1 MGLTHWG
8 LVMLWWH
15 RYNDIS
21 MSTLAQVMTCCL
33 TAPSHYLYQCWFI
46 ISGIKWRSSED
57 NFIWIAEKS
66 NSFSEFEN
74 YLLKIIPISPR
85 VQRVKSEQKSWA
97 LNTPLKVCIVC
108 MIYQHIER
116 ERHSRSVNSLRPGD
130 AYVCHEKV
138 LSFPEWRIY
147 ASKLLYF
154 SLSAQESLVKQL
166 STSMSWCHRWSGFY
180 EPF

>member
-15 RYNDIS
+15 RYNNIS

-33 TAPSHYLYQCWFI
+33 TAPSHYPYQCWFI
-46 ISGIKWRSSED
+46 ISGIKWRSSEG

-85 VQRVKSEQKSWA
+85 DQRVKSKQKSWA

-108 MIYQHIER
+108 MIYQHILER
-116 ERHSRSVNSLRPGD
+116 DTAGVLTHWGLVTHICVMKKCSHFPSD
-130 AYVCHEKV
+130 AYMRQNY
-138 LSFPEWRIY
+138 SI
-147 ASKLLYF
+147 
-154 SLSAQESLVKQL
+154 SL
-166 STSMSWCHRWSGFY
+166 
-180 EPF
+180 